1 MTPVLFSAIFDP
13 ESLQQSDMVL
23 ESGMR
28 NNPYQNYF
36 EDEILTADPLKL
48 VILLYRGALDSV
60 ASARRHLAS
69 GDIRARSRSITKAM
83 EIVSE
88 LVRSLDHERGG
99 FLSHELS
106 RLYEYVLNL
115 FAESNTRQSD
125 APLAEAE
132 TLLSTLLAGWQGNY
146 SNQLPSDQPPAF
158 ATRPATAAYQEAETE
173 LRRVSYAY

>member
-69 GDIRARSRSITKAM
+69 GEMFTRSPR
-83 EIVSE
+83 
-88 LVRSLDHERGG
+88 
-99 FLSHELS
+99 
-106 RLYEYVLNL
+106 
-115 FAESNTRQSD
+115 
-125 APLAEAE
+125 
-132 TLLSTLLAGWQGNY
+132 
-146 SNQLPSDQPPAF
+146 
-158 ATRPATAAYQEAETE
+158 
-173 LRRVSYAY
+173 